1 MSTFEESENHSALN
15 YSLDSKEKLSSIS
28 EVFLTPF
35 GLTTFGYKRVY
46 DDGHYMFLSTNE
58 QWTQYH
64 YQNIHDHG
72 TFFQTA
78 MNNTCTQDFYRVVW
92 PANTNDHF
100 LQSLNHFGMWHGINF
115 YKKGQGY
122 LELWTFSTSVDKEN
136 IHQNYINTLKY
147 FEEFIAYFN
156 NRAQEIINVKDS
168 SRLAKFKD
176 TVNFGT
182 NDILLNNSTT
192 YQFLNICDK
201 MKIDK
206 LIIKGLT
213 ESVSL
218 TKRETDCGKLLSAG
232 RGTKEIANALD
243 LSPRTVEFYINSIK
257 EKTGLHSRAQ
267 IRDAIQ
273 SAVKAF

>member
-1 MSTFEESENHSALN
+1 MSKFEKSENISALN

-28 EVFLTPF
+28 EVFLTPL

-46 DDGHYMFLSTNE
+46 EDGRYMFLSTNKE
-58 QWTQYH
+58 WAQYH

-78 MNNTCTQDFYRVVW
+78 MNNTCSQEFYRVLW
-92 PANTNDHF
+92 PANANDHF
-100 LQSLNHFGMWHGINF
+100 LQSLCHFGMWHGINF
-115 YKKGQGY
+115 YKKGEDY

-136 IHQNYINTLKY
+136 IRQNYINTLKY
-147 FEEFIAYFN
+147 FEEFISHFN
-156 NRAQEIINVKDS
+156 NKAQEIINVREPSKLS
-168 SRLAKFKD
+168 KFKD
-176 TVNFGT
+176 TVSFGA
-182 NDILLNNSTT
+182 NDNLLSNANT
-192 YQFLNICDK
+192 YQFLSIRDK

-213 ESVSL
+213 ENVSL
-218 TKRETDCGKLLSAG
+218 TKRETECGKLLSAG
-232 RGTKEIANALD
+232 RGTKEIAKALD

-257 EKTGLHSRAQ
+257 EKTGFYSRAQ

-273 SAVKAF
+273 NTIKTF